1 MIKKYILDTGS
12 YIIWQMVAQLLR
24 RYFFDAFTYQEREP
38 GIFGKPGV
46 FDAIC
51 DTGWKFRFKIDFHTG
66 EMTMIHIKS
75 PDEVIFDFDNFSAKN
90 INEDKWETRG
100 EITDLVELCKN
111 AVMLNASYG
120 NDVVIAMQK
129 YLHKEKDQT
138 DRGGNS
144 EHK

>member
-1 MIKKYILDTGS
+1 
-12 YIIWQMVAQLLR
+12 
-24 RYFFDAFTYQEREP
+24 
-38 GIFGKPGV
+38 
-46 FDAIC
+46 
-51 DTGWKFRFKIDFHTG
+51 
-66 EMTMIHIKS
+66 MIHIKS

-138 DRGGNS
+138 DRGVIQNTS
-144 EHK
+144 KNKLYA